1 MVVEGSPT
9 TWLGWRIRKAFGAS
23 WLVVTAPAGTL
34 PLKNLGFGKVFVG
47 GKVPSGFAG
56 LAGFGFSWLNH
67 SANNCVKLTKT
78 LVTIWGF

>member
-1 MVVEGSPT
+1 MPDNLA
-9 TWLGWRIRKAFGAS
+9 WLADS
-23 WLVVTAPAGTL
+23 D
-34 PLKNLGFGKVFVG
+34 GFW
-47 GKVPSGFAG
+47 GFAG